1 MKTIVV
7 GTDGSPS
14 SMQAVEHAATL
25 ASALQ
30 ADLHIACAVRPP
42 IEVASMNPMGAA
54 FLPNWAEAANA
65 EAAAAVAR
73 AAEVARQAGATAEGH
88 VLNGEP
94 ATALIEFS
102 ERVFINAWRASGLF
116 SSFVQASGRLRV
128 SSEKRFAQVSV
139 PMLMPSLTM

>member
-14 SMQAVEHAATL
+14 SMQAVEQAATW
-25 ASALQ
+25 AGALQ

-42 IEVASMNPMGAA
+42 IEVASLNPMGAA

-102 ERVFINAWRASGLF
+102 ERVGADLLVLGSKGMKGPA
-116 SSFVQASGRLRV
+116 
-128 SSEKRFAQVSV
+128 RFLLGSV
-139 PMLMPSLTM
+139 PNRCAHHANCSVLIVRTT